1 MRMARALAPVFGDGE
16 AGIATRGKKAQI
28 DFDKVRA
35 RDAE

>member
-1 MRMARALAPVFGDGE
+1 MARALAAAPRKRE

>member
-1 MRMARALAPVFGDGE
+1 MRMARALALDFPNGE